1 MQLNLPMKHAF
12 HNSEK
17 LSYML
22 HLLRRRRAVFG
33 FVFRGGGKQHQ
44 DRCILNGIWAN
55 SGDKVGFYG

>member
-33 FVFRGGGKQHQ
+33 FVFRGGVNNTRT
-44 DRCILNGIWAN
+44 D
-55 SGDKVGFYG
+55 VF